1 MFPTGEIEFGGSGTQ
16 DRVLRKKKPDPVN
29 RTVEGSSSHKDSKDL
44 EKMAL
49 LAQHTNFPMLL
60 TPR

>member
-1 MFPTGEIEFGGSGTQ
+1 MFATGKIEFGTQ
-16 DRVLRKKKPDPVN
+16 GRVLREKKPDPVN
-29 RTVEGSSSHKDSKDL
+29 RTIKRSGSHKDSKDL

-60 TPR
+60 